1 MRARFFLSW
10 WAYSFPLAAI
20 TVASLE
26 MAARLNAPV
35 LQGIAVVLLAAVTL
49 AVAGLVV
56 RTLQD
61 GVPFAGMSL
70 GKFLAA
76 LGGAQDMGYFRRLL
90 DDGIIPTSEDFEAAG
105 FFAEHHTPLP
115 EPDCGER
122 VCVQAMLGV
131 MGNLINGNNCT
142 MLQIGLNSPIVAD
155 PGSRP
160 PLNLSVVVDVSG
172 SMRDAGKI
180 DFVRQGL
187 EQLIDALHDDDQ
199 VALITYSSDAT
210 VLFEMAALRD
220 GRNQLRS
227 LVRRIDAGGATN
239 LFEGLESGFRQ
250 SLGAYDSGRQN
261 RLILLSDGNPTAGI
275 TNTDA
280 IMAMSRAF
288 NSEGVGIT
296 SVGLGTDFNYE
307 LMRGLAEQGDG
318 NYYFVEDAAAVDEV
332 FSQEISYFT
341 VPVAFD
347 LELEL
352 SAGSDY
358 RFVRAHGS
366 SFWEDTAD
374 GGRLSVPSVFLAHR
388 VSHDDVEPGGGRRGG
403 GSALLIEL
411 MPDVTPDGREPGEA
425 RVAEITARFRS
436 PVSSRS
442 GKAVMKITGRSPRLA
457 SSSLTA
463 STPDEPSAS
472 WMSARM
478 RSGRRSPASS
488 IAAEWVRATPVTSWP
503 MACTMPLRSMAMIVS
518 SSMIITLPR
527 IARPISFRAI
537 CTSSSASS
545 CPSCMIAA
553 IWS

>member
-1 MRARFFLSW
+1 MGGW
-10 WAYSFPLAAI
+10 
-20 TVASLE
+20 
-26 MAARLNAPV
+26 
-35 LQGIAVVLLAAVTL
+35 GGGGG
-49 AVAGLVV
+49 AG
-56 RTLQD
+56 
-61 GVPFAGMSL
+61 GMGGAG
-70 GKFLAA
+70 GAGGA
-76 LGGAQDMGYFRRLL
+76 GPEPPRGNTNINLGGAQDMGYFRRLL

-425 RVAEITARFRS
+425 RVAEITARFREPGS
-436 PVSSRS
+436 DRIVEAHVPVLYPGLPWEVRRQGFFDNRIVEKSFVMLNIYV
-442 GKAVMKITGRSPRLA
+442 GLVNAVDMWHLERDRAGAMGLILRL
-457 SSSLTA
+457 
-463 STPDEPSAS
+463 
-472 WMSARM
+472 
-478 RSGRRSPASS
+478 
-488 IAAEWVRATPVTSWP
+488 IAAVEDYEDSANEGEGDVDMQLDVELLDQLLALMRAQDDTEPDVSDMPEDPWP
-503 MACTMPLRSMAMIVS
+503 AD
-518 SSMIITLPR
+518 
-527 IARPISFRAI
+527 
-537 CTSSSASS
+537 
-545 CPSCMIAA
+545 
-553 IWS
+553 